1 MTERLLTH
9 EKYIETLASGNL
21 VRAENTRFISE
32 RHILNTVRANKIAL
46 SAYDDK
52 RYILSDGISTLPYGH
67 YRTVNASIFPDSN
80 QDDDDDD
87 DDSERNVSEI
97 NSTSHHKDQDLD
109 AWLKFFEEEEELVH
123 WDQQSS
129 NQEEIFTQDTN
140 YGSEDR
146 FLVLDTQPSQSLR
159 DLINSITTYEAPDP
173 GRIRVTEI
181 AESDIESDDLVDPNE
196 VTSSSPSDDEWYL
209 DREAVEVSAP
219 LSKRRKTNK
228 KL

>member
-1 MTERLLTH
+1 MTQRLLTH
-9 EKYIETLASGNL
+9 EKYIETLASGNH
-21 VRAENTRFISE
+21 VRAENTRIISE

-46 SAYDDK
+46 STYDDK

-87 DDSERNVSEI
+87 SERNVSEI
-97 NSTSHHKDQDLD
+97 NSTSHHKDQDLY
-109 AWLKFFEEEEELVH
+109 AWLKFFEEEEVLVD

-129 NQEEIFTQDTN
+129 NQEEIFTQVTN
-140 YGSEDR
+140 YGSEDS
-146 FLVLDTQPSQSLR
+146 FLVLDTQPSQSMR
-159 DLINSITTYEAPDP
+159 DLLNSITTYEAPDP

-181 AESDIESDDLVDPNE
+181 AESDTESDDLVDPNA

-209 DREAVEVSAP
+209 DREAVEDSAP
-219 LSKRRKTNK
+219 LSKIRKTNK